1 MRLNT
6 VVRWPVF
13 SGEALRIGF
22 GVALR
27 AIALLLS
34 ERERCSYRTPMTD
47 RSFLAH
53 FNLWWARHGWP
64 LIHLAARPDGQFSRP
79 PYLTAAVNLAA
90 EPLSEPPRGGEHGAG
105 VDCLYL
111 KKPIRGIPKLFK
123 L

>member
-13 SGEALRIGF
+13 SGEALSIGF

-34 ERERCSYRTPMTD
+34 ERERCSYKTPMTD

-64 LIHLAARPDGQFSRP
+64 LIYLVSRPDGQFSRP

-90 EPLSEPPRGGEHGAG
+90 EPASEPPRGGEHGAG
-105 VDCLYL
+105 VN
-111 KKPIRGIPKLFK
+111 
-123 L
+123 